1 MRSAYL
7 RLIAG
12 VLTVICFCFFLQEA
26 EACTGIRL
34 KGADGTSVFG
44 RTLEWGAF
52 DLKSELMIVPHGLEL
67 TSSTPDGKLGA
78 KWKVKYGF
86 VGLNALNRPYIID
99 GINEK
104 GLACGAFWLPGF
116 TEYSEYDPKEADSSI
131 GPLDVVNYILSQFKS
146 IEEVREGLKHMK
158 VVPVTEPT
166 LGFAP
171 PFHFMVTDAN
181 GISIVIEYVN
191 KGDLKI
197 YNNVLGVI
205 TNAPT
210 FDWHLINLRN
220 YVNLSPVAFPAMRV
234 EDLNFAPLGAGS
246 GLLGLPGD
254 FTPPSRFVR
263 AMAFTQTAR
272 HTRGG
277 LDTVNEVFR
286 ILDNFNIGV
295 GSAEGSDFQK
305 GNPLLASTQWTIAA
319 DTKNRIY
326 YYHTMY
332 NRRIRKEDLNGVD
345 FTNGV
350 IRYFPLDKERT
361 QDIEDMTPS
370 KN

>member
-1 MRSAYL
+1 MKPAYL
-7 RLIAG
+7 RFAA
-12 VLTVICFCFFLQEA
+12 VAFVFMFFCFFLQRA

-34 KGADGTSVFG
+34 KGADGTTVFG
-44 RTLEWGAF
+44 RTQEWGAF
-52 DLKSELMIVPHGLEL
+52 DLKSQIMIVSRGYEL
-67 TSSTPDGKLGA
+67 TGSTPDGKTGSR
-78 KWKVKYGF
+78 WKGMYGF
-86 VGLNALNRPYIID
+86 VGLNALNEQYIID
-99 GINEK
+99 GMNEK

-116 TEYSEYDPKEADSSI
+116 TEYQEYDPKETDRSI

-146 IEEVREGLKHMK
+146 VEEVREGLKHVK
-158 VVPVTEPT
+158 IVPAVERA

-171 PFHFMVTDAN
+171 PLHFMVTDVS
-181 GISIVIEYVN
+181 GMSIVIEYVN
-191 KGDLKI
+191 KGELKI
-197 YNNVLGVI
+197 YDNVLGVI

-220 YVNLSPVAFPAMRV
+220 YVNLSPVALPARKI

-246 GLLGLPGD
+246 GMLGLPGD

-263 AMAFTQTAR
+263 ATAFSQTAR

-295 GSAEGSDFQK
+295 GSAEGSDLQAEQ
-305 GNPLLASTQWTIAA
+305 PLLGSTQWTTAA

-326 YYHTMY
+326 YYHTIY
-332 NRRIRKEDLNGVD
+332 NRRLRKVDLNSID
-345 FTNGV
+345 FTKSD
-350 IRYFPLDKERT
+350 IRYLPLDEERT

>member
-1 MRSAYL
+1 MRSGYL
-7 RLIAG
+7 HLMVVTAA
-12 VLTVICFCFFLQEA
+12 LICFCFLLQGA

-34 KGADGTSVFG
+34 KGADGTVVFG
-44 RTLEWGAF
+44 RTMEWGAF
-52 DLKSELMIVPHGLEL
+52 DLKSELMIVPNGLAL
-67 TSSTPDGKLGA
+67 SSSTPDGTHGA
-78 KWKVKYGF
+78 MWEVKYGF
-86 VGLNALNRPYIID
+86 VGLNALNKPYILD
-99 GINEK
+99 GMNEK

-116 TEYSEYDPKEADSSI
+116 TVYSEYDPKEADRSI
-131 GPLDVVNYILSQFKS
+131 SPFDIVNYILSKFKS
-146 IEEVREGLKHMK
+146 VEEVREGLKHVK
-158 VVPVTEPT
+158 VVAVTEPT

-171 PFHFMVTDAN
+171 PFHFMVTDAS
-181 GISIVIEYVN
+181 GTSIVIEYVN

-220 YVNLSPVAFPAMRV
+220 YVNLSPVALQARKI
-234 EDLNFAPLGAGS
+234 EDLNLAPLGAGS
-246 GLLGLPGD
+246 GLLGIPGD

-263 AMAFTQTAR
+263 AMAFSQTAR
-272 HTRGG
+272 YTQGG

-295 GSAEGSDFQK
+295 GSAEGSDLQK
-305 GNPLLASTQWTIAA
+305 GDPLLASTQWTIAA
-319 DTKNRIY
+319 DTKKCIY

-332 NRRIRKEDLNGVD
+332 NRRIRKVGLNGVD

-350 IRYFPLDKERT
+350 IRYFPLDKERR
-361 QDIEDMTPS
+361 QDIQDMTPS
-370 KN
+370 KK